1 MGGKERKGARMKRL
15 LCVLLGMALLLGC
28 APLGAAAQ
36 GGVTSQTLD
45 TARFEGG
52 TQSLPPLVASA
63 SPTPSQLAAQTPSQ
77 EDLDRA
83 EQVTVTLDTQSMLE
97 GAGLTPYG
105 FRYPDT
111 YCVLMD
117 ASTGQVLAEQNSHAQ
132 VAPAS
137 VTKVM
142 TMLLLCEAMEA
153 GEITEQDVVT
163 ASAYASSIGG
173 SQIYLEEG
181 EQMTVEDLM
190 MSLALPSANDA
201 AVCLGEYLCG
211 SEAAFVERMNQRAQ
225 ELGMENT
232 HFVNPH
238 GLDEEGHYSSAYDVA
253 LMTRRLLEMELGR
266 KYVST
271 QRYVLREGTGR
282 DWTMINSNPLLGT
295 YDGCIGVK
303 TGFTDAAHYCLS
315 AAAQRDGSTFIAVCL
330 GAVTTTSRNEECTGM
345 LDYAFANY
353 KTVTPQPITIPA
365 QTLGVELGLYES
377 VQTQPVTLNFT
388 PMLVPAGTDPVVESG
403 FTVQPGV
410 TAPLEQSASVGEIT
424 VTLNGEAAFTQPITP
439 AQPVERRSFWDAFGE
454 LWRRVFS

>member
-1 MGGKERKGARMKRL
+1 MKRL
-15 LCVLLGMALLLGC
+15 VSALVSLALLFC
-28 APLGAAAQ
+28 CVPLGALAE
-36 GGVTSQTLD
+36 GGVTQENLDASQF
-45 TARFEGG
+45 TAGEGG
-52 TQSLPPLVASA
+52 GLPALTATA
-63 SPTPSQLAAQTPSQ
+63 SPTPSQLAASTPSE
-77 EDLDRA
+77 EDVA
-83 EQVTVTLDTQSMLE
+83 NAQQATVTLDTQPLLDQANVS
-97 GAGLTPYG
+97 PYG
-105 FRYPDT
+105 FLFPDT

-117 ASTGQVLAEQNSHAQ
+117 ASTGKVLAEQNSHQQ
-132 VAPAS
+132 VPPAS

-153 GEITEQDVVT
+153 GEISEQDTVT

-173 SQIYLEEG
+173 SQIYLDEG

-201 AVCLGEYLCG
+201 AVCLAEYLCG
-211 SEAAFVERMNQRAQ
+211 SEEAFVERMNQRAQ
-225 ELGMENT
+225 ELGMVDT

-253 LMTRRLLEMELGR
+253 LMTQRLLSMELGR

-330 GAVTTTSRNEECTGM
+330 GATTIQSRNQECEGM

-353 KTVTPQPITIPA
+353 KTVTPEAVTVPA
-365 QTLGVELGLYES
+365 QTLPVQLGLYDE
-377 VQTQPVTLNFT
+377 VQTQAVTLNFS
-388 PMLVPAGTDPVVESG
+388 PLLVPAGVDPVVETDFS
-403 FTVQPGV
+403 VQPSL
-410 TAPLEQSASVGEIT
+410 TAPMEQTDSVGEIT
-424 VTLNGEAAFTQPITP
+424 VTLNGETAYTQPITP
-439 AQPVERRSFWDAFGE
+439 AQTVERRGFWTAFGA
-454 LWRRVFS
+454 LWQRVFEM

>member
-1 MGGKERKGARMKRL
+1 MKRL
-15 LCVLLGMALLLGC
+15 VCVLLSLALLFC
-28 APLGAAAQ
+28 AAPLGALA
-36 GGVTSQTLD
+36 
-45 TARFEGG
+45 EGG
-52 TQSLPPLVASA
+52 ITGANLDPSQFTAGEEEGLPVLTASA
-63 SPTPSQLAAQTPSQ
+63 SPTPSQLAAQTPSE
-77 EDLDRA
+77 EDVA
-83 EQVTVTLDTQSMLE
+83 NAQNVTVTLDTQSLIQ
-97 GAGLTPYG
+97 GANVSPYG

-132 VAPAS
+132 VPPAS
-137 VTKVM
+137 VTKIM

-153 GEITEQDVVT
+153 GQISEQDTVT

-211 SEAAFVERMNQRAQ
+211 SEEVFVERMNQRAQ

-253 LMTRRLLEMELGR
+253 LMTKRLLEMELGR

-315 AAAQRDGSTFIAVCL
+315 AAAQRDGTTFIAVCL
-330 GAVTTTSRNEECTGM
+330 GAVTIQSRNEECQSM

-353 KTVTPQPITIPA
+353 KTVTPQAVTVPA
-365 QTLGVELGLYES
+365 QTLLVELGLYDE
-377 VQTQPVTLNFT
+377 VQTQPITLNFT
-388 PMLVPAGTDPVVESG
+388 PLLVPAAVDPVVETD
-403 FTVQPGV
+403 FTVQPSI
-410 TAPLEQSASVGEIT
+410 TAPMEQDAQIGQIT
-424 VTLNGEAAFTQPITP
+424 VTLNGETAYTQSITP
-439 AQPVERRSFWDAFGE
+439 AQKVERRGFWAAFGAI
-454 LWRRVFS
+454 WQQVFGV